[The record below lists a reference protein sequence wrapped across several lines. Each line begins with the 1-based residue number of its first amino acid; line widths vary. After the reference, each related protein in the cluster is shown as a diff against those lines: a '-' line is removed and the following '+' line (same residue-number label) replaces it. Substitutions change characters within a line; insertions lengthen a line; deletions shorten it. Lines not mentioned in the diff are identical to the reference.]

1 MVVEENQS
9 EQEEECPQPSSC
21 QDGDS
26 NLPPVH
32 FLVTGFGKFP
42 GVPANPTEVL
52 VERLA
57 SGGNNN
63 QQQQQ
68 QQQGVKMNPP
78 ILKTKSNARLG
89 STSVLKV
96 SAKTVC
102 SHLQELS
109 ELVGGYSESDTI
121 VVVHFGVDVCA
132 QSFKLERRAFNEAN
146 FRLPDEDGFQSR
158 NEPISVEEP
167 EACSIDSC
175 LHTKLDV
182 AAVVER
188 LRGEG
193 FDVQVSHDAGRY
205 VCNYT
210 YFSSLKTFE
219 GRRSGLYSLFV
230 HVPSFHAIDAQTQND
245 FVAALFDA
253 LASEAR
259 ARHSAQQIA

>member
-1 MVVEENQS
+1 MSGLNSKSIIS
-9 EQEEECPQPSSC
+9 E
-21 QDGDS
+21 
-26 NLPPVH
+26 
-32 FLVTGFGKFP
+32 
-42 GVPANPTEVL
+42 A
-52 VERLA
+52 
-57 SGGNNN
+57 
-63 QQQQQ
+63 
-68 QQQGVKMNPP
+68 
-78 ILKTKSNARLG
+78 KSHVRLG

-109 ELVGGYSESDTI
+109 KLVGGYNESDII

-132 QSFKLERRAFNEAN
+132 NSFKLERRAFNEAN
-146 FRLPDEDGFQSR
+146 FRLPDEDGFQPR
-158 NEPISVEEP
+158 NEPIVSEG
-167 EACSIDSC
+167 EACSIDTC

-182 AAVVER
+182 AAVVEK

-219 GRRSGLYSLFV
+219 KRRSLYSLFV
-230 HVPSFHAIDAQTQND
+230 HVPSFHAIDASTQSE
-245 FVAALFDA
+245 FVASLFDA

-259 ARHSAQQIA
+259 TRHSLQQ